1 MEDKKRIMNMVKEGK
16 ITAEEAIR
24 LLEAMES
31 GTPQAAP
38 GPGLAYA
45 VASTPSS
52 PKGIARMLRIVVDG
66 EEVKLKVNLPAA
78 LAKFAANF
86 IPPETKQQL
95 STQGIDLVG
104 ILDMLKGELPEGRL
118 LDMEV
123 NEVVSE
129 ENGATKVSGPVKV
142 LIEVV

>member
-1 MEDKKRIMNMVKEGK
+1 MEDKMRIMNMVREGK

-31 GTPQAAP
+31 GTPAP

-45 VASTPSS
+45 VASTPTA

-95 STQGIDLVG
+95 SAQGIDLAG

-118 LDMEV
+118 VDIEV

-129 ENGATKVSGPVKV
+129 KNGVTKVSGPMKV